1 MIQLVLTIEDDAML
15 PDLKRAV
22 KMLRGVVGVTVK
34 KEVAGNSEPNK
45 ETVEAIWEARRGDFA
60 GELDVSSEES
70 LRASIMAL

>member
-34 KEVAGNSEPNK
+34 KEVAGNSEPIK
-45 ETVEAIWEARRGDFA
+45 KPWRPFGKPD
-60 GELDVSSEES
+60 EEI
-70 LRASIMAL
+70 LRENLTFHRKRV